1 MKRCSDLDNSVANV
15 NQQYGVVM
23 QTEERQIDSHFMMI
37 QEEDQ
42 PFPLRSGQNSKKNST
57 VLTRADSFKQFAQ
70 KPTNQLTQK
79 RKTIPNS
86 RKPLTNLGTLTSQK
100 ISLKVLHEYQ
110 RNNANRSSNPTI
122 ITPSS

>member
-1 MKRCSDLDNSVANV
+1 MANF

-37 QEEDQ
+37 QEEEQ

-57 VLTRADSFKQFAQ
+57 VLTRADSFKQFGAQ
-70 KPTNQLTQK
+70 KPTNQLAQK

-122 ITPSS
+122 TTSS